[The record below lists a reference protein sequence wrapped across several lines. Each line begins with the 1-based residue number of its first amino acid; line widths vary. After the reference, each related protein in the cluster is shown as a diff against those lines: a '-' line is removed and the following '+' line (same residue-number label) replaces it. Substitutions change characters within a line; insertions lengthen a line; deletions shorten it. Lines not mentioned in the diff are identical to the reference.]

1 MKLRYRFYKYT
12 VKLTVKFGQ
21 YITLSFHNLKIFIIV
36 FSLLFLNLKE
46 WDSFPAMILYLL

>member
-1 MKLRYRFYKYT
+1 MKLRHRFYKYT

-21 YITLSFHNLKIFIIV
+21 YITLSFHNLKIFVIV